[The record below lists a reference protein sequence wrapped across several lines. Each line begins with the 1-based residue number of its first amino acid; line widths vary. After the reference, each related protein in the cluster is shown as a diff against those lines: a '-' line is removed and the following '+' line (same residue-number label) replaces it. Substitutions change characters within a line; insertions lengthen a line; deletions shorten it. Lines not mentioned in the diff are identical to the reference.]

1 MGLVTNQDWA
11 VEDPFQIVGLLSF
24 SKCIVLK
31 LGSHYV
37 VVFLSRTIFY
47 SMYNCWIAM
56 STIQGY
62 NMHLTSSTFS
72 NIDLSI
78 MRIYYFL
85 KKEKRKKKNLLFI
98 FSSITIIMSIYAHSV
113 NSFFFFF
120 FRIPPI
126 WGICIQLANLWIQ
139 NAEHL
144 EEHPPSKCVMEKTF
158 SPP

>member
-1 MGLVTNQDWA
+1 
-11 VEDPFQIVGLLSF
+11 
-24 SKCIVLK
+24 
-31 LGSHYV
+31 
-37 VVFLSRTIFY
+37 
-47 SMYNCWIAM
+47 M
-56 STIQGY
+56 STVQGY

-120 FRIPPI
+120 FFENPPNL
-126 WGICIQLANLWIQ
+126 GNMYSTGKSLNTKCRTFGGTSSIQMHNGKDILASLAKARATLLPCRLTCEI
-139 NAEHL
+139 E
-144 EEHPPSKCVMEKTF
+144 
-158 SPP
+158 